1 MYKYLK
7 IKSTDNLEIHLK
19 EINKCLTFFKDF
31 LENHGINKLKTFLT
45 KVREKEL
52 QFILQGILFSH
63 FWAYEEVPKGDG
75 KIDFFIIGPEQN
87 KIIIETKMSDD
98 VDYLDGIKI
107 QLPEYLDRVK
117 SKHGF
122 FIIFYID
129 GTTKD
134 IETIKNE
141 IKLARFELFNDHYR
155 ITDFLIDLRERKSPS
170 KMVSYSELRNV
181 DGIGPKRAETFANAG
196 YDSKESLLN
205 APVEEISS
213 KTNISQGIIEKI
225 IKKLALMPKKQ
236 NL

>member
-7 IKSTDNLEIHLK
+7 IKSTDNLEIHHK
-19 EINKCLTFFKDF
+19 EIIKCLTFFKEF
-31 LENHGINKLKTFLT
+31 LEAHGINKLKTFLN

-75 KIDFFIIGPEQN
+75 KIDFFIIGPDKN
-87 KIIIETKMSDD
+87 KLIIETKMSDD

-122 FIIFYID
+122 FIVFYVD

-134 IETIKNE
+134 IETVKKE
-141 IKLARFELFNDHYR
+141 INLARFKLFNDYI
-155 ITDFLIDLRERKSPS
+155 ITVFLIDLRERESPS
-170 KMVSYSELRNV
+170 KIVSYSKLRKV
-181 DGIGPKRAETFANAG
+181 DGVGPIRAEMLTNAG
-196 YDSKESLLN
+196 YDSIESILN
-205 APVEEISS
+205 APLEEISS
-213 KTNISQGIIEKI
+213 KTNLPQGVIEKI
-225 IKKLALMPKKQ
+225 RKNCK
-236 NL
+236 